1 MLNFTDLNGFE
12 HVIYLTRISHI
23 QVREIGDKTIIT
35 FHLVGPHTLPVNL
48 HKKTAARIL
57 KEIGVKTCI

>member
-1 MLNFTDLNGFE
+1 MIQFVDLSGFV

-23 QVREIGDKTIIT
+23 QVRDVEDKTIIT

-48 HKKTAARIL
+48 NRQTARRIL
-57 KEIGVKTCI
+57 KEIGVKT